1 MAILELAEK
10 AEQAEA
16 LRQFFSGDC
25 CGGENH
31 FADLSR
37 VLFEKDRP
45 EETKPLVH
53 SR

>member
-16 LRQFFSGDC
+16 LRQFFSG
-25 CGGENH
+25 GENH

-37 VLFEKDRP
+37 VLFEKYRP
-45 EETKPLVH
+45 EETNPSVH